1 MEGGTVLS
9 VIKDKE
15 RKTWRVYIRYID
27 WTGNKAI
34 HTKRGFA
41 TKREALEYEREF
53 LQSQS
58 KDINMSFEDFVE
70 IYMRDMRPRI
80 KYNTYQT
87 KKHII
92 DTKILPYFGKRSLA
106 SIKASDV
113 IQWQNELLNKRD
125 ETGASYSPTYLRTVQ
140 NQLSAIFNHACR
152 FYSLPKN
159 PSSQAGKMGKAKAKE
174 MLFWTKDEYLRF
186 SECMKSKPISFYAFE
201 ILFYCGI
208 REGELLALTAGDFDL
223 KNRKL
228 IINKS
233 YQKIRGKEYITE
245 PKTEESNRI
254 IALPD
259 FLCREIEDYCASI
272 YGCESTTRL
281 FEVSKSYLHHEMDRG
296 CKESGVKRI
305 RIHDLRHSH
314 VAYLISLGFSPV
326 TIADR
331 LGHSST
337 VITDQYSHLY
347 PSVQTQLA
355 EKLEAD
361 RAKNC
366 QKKEAENV

>member
-1 MEGGTVLS
+1 MSASKDPKRGTWKIYL
-9 VIKDKE
+9 
-15 RKTWRVYIRYID
+15 RYID

-53 LQSQS
+53 MQSQS
-58 KDINMSFEDFVE
+58 KDINMSFEAFVE
-70 IYMRDMRPRI
+70 IYMRDMKPRL
-80 KYNTYQT
+80 KYNTYLT

-92 DTKILPYFGKRSLA
+92 ETKILPYFGKRSLA

-113 IQWQNELLNKRD
+113 IQWQNELLRKKD
-125 ETGASYSPTYLRTVQ
+125 ETGAKYSPTCLRTVQ

-152 FYSLPKN
+152 FYSLPQN
-159 PSSQAGKMGKAKAKE
+159 PSAQAGRMGKAKAKE
-174 MLFWTKDEYLRF
+174 MLFWTKDEYLQF
-186 SECMKSKPISFYAFE
+186 SECMKSKPVSFYAFE

-208 REGELLALTAGDFDL
+208 REGELLALTAGDFDFE
-223 KNRKL
+223 NRTL
-228 IINKS
+228 TINKS
-233 YQKIRGKEYITE
+233 YQKLEGKEYITE
-245 PKTEESNRI
+245 PKTEESNRT
-254 IALPD
+254 IALPK
-259 FLCREIEDYCASI
+259 FLCREVEDYCASI
-272 YGCESTTRL
+272 YACNAHTRL

-305 RIHDLRHSH
+305 RVHDLRHSH

-347 PSVQTQLA
+347 PSAQADLA
-355 EKLEAD
+355 DKLEAD
-361 RAKNC
+361 RDKT
-366 QKKEAENV
+366 

>member
-1 MEGGTVLS
+1 MSASKDPKRGTWKIYL
-9 VIKDKE
+9 
-15 RKTWRVYIRYID
+15 RYID

-53 LQSQS
+53 MQSQS
-58 KDINMSFEDFVE
+58 KDINMSFEAFVE
-70 IYMRDMRPRI
+70 IYMRDMKPRL
-80 KYNTYQT
+80 KYNTYLT

-92 DTKILPYFGKRSLA
+92 ETKILPYFGKRSLA

-113 IQWQNELLNKRD
+113 IQWQNELLWKKD
-125 ETGASYSPTYLRTVQ
+125 ETGAKYSPTYLRTVQ

-152 FYSLPKN
+152 FYSLPQN
-159 PSSQAGKMGKAKAKE
+159 PSAQAGRMGKAKAKE
-174 MLFWTKDEYLRF
+174 MLFWTKDEYLQF
-186 SECMKSKPISFYAFE
+186 SECMKSKPVSFYAFE

-208 REGELLALTAGDFDL
+208 REGELLALTAGDFDFE
-223 KNRKL
+223 NRTL
-228 IINKS
+228 TINKS
-233 YQKIRGKEYITE
+233 YQKLEGKEYITE
-245 PKTEESNRI
+245 PKTEESNRT
-254 IALPD
+254 IALPK
-259 FLCREIEDYCASI
+259 FLCREVEDYCASI
-272 YGCESTTRL
+272 YACNAHTRL

-305 RIHDLRHSH
+305 RVHDLRHSH

-347 PSVQTQLA
+347 PSAQADLA
-355 EKLEAD
+355 DKLEAD
-361 RAKNC
+361 RDKT
-366 QKKEAENV
+366 